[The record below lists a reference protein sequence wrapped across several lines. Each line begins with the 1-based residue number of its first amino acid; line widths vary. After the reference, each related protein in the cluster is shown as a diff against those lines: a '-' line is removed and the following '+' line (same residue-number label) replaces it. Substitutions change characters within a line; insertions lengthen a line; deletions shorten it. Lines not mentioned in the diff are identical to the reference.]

1 MTTCK
6 RSLSVVLLFGILA
19 SVTVAQQ
26 SKGKGTQTKRPPA
39 SSKQESRHKAKAAHE
54 QRVINLN
61 TFPRRHSSMA
71 FDEWQAEVEQ
81 WQAMTPQQRERHR
94 AEKRNAERGGA
105 VVIPKR

>member
-1 MTTCK
+1 MTAWE

-19 SVTVAQQ
+19 SVTVAQH
-26 SKGKGTQTKRPPA
+26 SKGKGTQTKEPPT
-39 SSKQESRHKAKAAHE
+39 SGKQESRQKAKAAHE

-61 TFPRRHSSMA
+61 TFPRWHPSMS
-71 FDEWQAEVEQ
+71 FGEWQAQVEQ
-81 WQAMTPQQRERHR
+81 WQAMTAQERKRHR